1 MHSET
6 RPSCVCDLVE
16 IHVVVLFCLTFVAI
30 WFTHTSTK
38 KQKKFCVTG
47 NFGPGQYVTWRDV
60 TWRDVTWRDVTWSA
74 VLKVRVL
81 RKRTDKV
88 EVKVKVLPPFGK
100 DPYPHVLAEL
110 YCVGWIVAWRTPLP
124 GTNGDR
130 QLPTWSLVLFR
141 TILVLFPWRIYKPNL
156 FLRLMLLKD
165 LT

>member
-16 IHVVVLFCLTFVAI
+16 IHAVVLFCLTFVAI

-47 NFGPGQYVTWRDV
+47 NFGPGQYVNHVGQFGWRDV
-60 TWRDVTWRDVTWSA
+60 KCSSEG
-74 VLKVRVL
+74 KGSQ
-81 RKRTDKV
+81 KTDRQGRSEGKG
-88 EVKVKVLPPFGK
+88 PPSFWKG
-100 DPYPHVLAEL
+100 PIPS
-110 YCVGWIVAWRTPLP
+110 CP
-124 GTNGDR
+124 GRALLWPEGHHFQALIGDR